1 MPKVPIDYAKT
12 IIYKLVHKDD
22 LNDEYIYTGHT
33 TDMRVRKNLHKSDCT
48 NPNSKKYN
56 RKNYKY
62 IRENGG
68 WDEWLMIEIEKY
80 PCKDKPEAVARERV
94 IQAEMKAKLNYNV
107 AGRTYKE
114 YCQDNRE
121 KIAEQKKQY
130 RQDNREKISER
141 DKQYRQDNR
150 EKFLEYYKQYYQ
162 DNREKKREQAKQYRQ
177 DNHEKRLEKNKEK
190 ITCECGCSSSYANIT
205 RHRKSDKHKKNM
217 EALTN

>member
-22 LNDEYIYTGHT
+22 LYDENIYTGHT
-33 TDMRVRKNLHKSDCT
+33 TEMTKRKNKHKSDST
-48 NPNSKKYN
+48 NPNSDKYN
-56 RKNYKY
+56 QNKYKY

-94 IQAEMKAKLNYNV
+94 IQAEMKATLNDNV
-107 AGRTYKE
+107 PGRTKKE
-114 YCQDNRE
+114 YYQDNREIKLEYQKEYRQDNRDKILEKAKQYHQDNRE
-121 KIAEQKKQY
+121 KILEYNKQY

-141 DKQYRQDNR
+141 RKQ
-150 EKFLEYYKQYYQ
+150 LYQ
-162 DNREKKREQAKQYRQ
+162 DNREKM
-177 DNHEKRLEKNKEK
+177 LEK
-190 ITCECGCSSSYANIT
+190 ITCECGCISTKGHLS
-205 RHRKSDKHKKNM
+205 RHRNTDKHKKKM